1 MCKGGEFMKKRVPI
15 ICIIIFLLGIFTW
28 SGITI
33 EANESSI
40 KFSNLYGERSELG
53 DIEFNLVKNKG
64 VRVENLTV
72 DSNNVKKET
81 SFFESGFNGINSNI
95 NVLEDKKFF
104 RGLLVIPETF
114 YEDNEVMV
122 DVTDQSYGV
131 DPHLK
136 VRIKDKKTDTYE
148 NFQVENKTNLN
159 QDYRISGVSYKD
171 GKINILFMKNT
182 SNESMIIFGEINIDS
197 KELEVSEPMS
207 LNKELNLDNSYI
219 FNDNHLE
226 YSNNIY
232 FDVFKDEKNKN
243 TILEGMLEIDLDTKE
258 INMYK
263 PDEKIIDEIKEIYK
277 DGNKGKPYI
286 QEENIYFPFYNEDK
300 SSVSILNFNFN
311 TKKFT
316 FYKNLIEKDR
326 FERYGVSFSDI
337 SNILISGD
345 KVFLSLTNFNEDNL
359 IYYKGYISVVDIN
372 SKNPLYIGEYEDGVV
387 NSIKVIGGK

>member
-277 DGNKGKPYI
+277 DGNKGKSYI